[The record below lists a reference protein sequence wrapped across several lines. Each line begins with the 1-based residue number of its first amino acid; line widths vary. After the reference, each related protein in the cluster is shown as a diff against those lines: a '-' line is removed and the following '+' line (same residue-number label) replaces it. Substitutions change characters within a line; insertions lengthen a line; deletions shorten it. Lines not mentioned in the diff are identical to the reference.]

1 MLCLLPETRILLNV
15 CTKPSAQVINIIMS
29 WIQRNIL
36 LFNMTD
42 ILPKKILARDYLKS
56 LEQMQEEDAD
66 F

>member
-1 MLCLLPETRILLNV
+1 MLSPKNKNIVVHLH
-15 CTKPSAQVINIIMS
+15 QVRQVVNTLMS
-29 WIQRNIL
+29 WIQCNIL
-36 LFNMTD
+36 LFNVTD